1 MTAKILGDKTMKRST
16 GSWGRV
22 VWLAAMVWIL
32 CVETGI
38 AQQQDVTTV
47 FAIGSSRIIGDDM
60 SVSRVQAID
69 DGLVAAAYQ
78 VLSDMVPQEV
88 LSTGF
93 QAINETILARTDNY
107 INDYKVMTESVHG
120 NTHRL
125 LIQASVSVRN
135 IKEALKTAGI
145 WVDQKALPRVL
156 LCVAEKMVDDMDF
169 RYWWSGQPLYEP
181 VTAMMVLS
189 QTFSADQYVLLSP
202 SFESA
207 PMAYPWDLNA
217 DQATSLG
224 RLFEADVV
232 VTGVASA
239 EATPNTMGGT
249 MRTFRGSVTLRA
261 FRVSDGEQIALSQSS
276 AQTAAQ
282 DSISGGQEALRNAA
296 AQAGA
301 ETSVRIQEVWRSEG
315 AGKFQLELRVA
326 GIGGNMA
333 SFVRFRGALS
343 TMSGVD
349 SVQLKEMTTTD
360 AVLMVA
366 YQGNAR
372 SLADALLLIHF
383 DTFGIN
389 ISEVGINTIALQL
402 TIR

>member
-1 MTAKILGDKTMKRST
+1 MKRST
-16 GSWGRV
+16 GSRGRV
-22 VWLAAMVWIL
+22 IGFAVIIGMLWAA
-32 CVETGI
+32 TGF

-47 FAIGSSRIIGDDM
+47 FTIGSSRIVGNDM
-60 SVSRVQAID
+60 SASRGQAIN

-78 VLSDMVPQEV
+78 VLSDMMPQEI

-93 QAINETILARTDNY
+93 QAINETIFARTDNY
-107 INDYKVMTESVHG
+107 INDYKVITESVHG
-120 NTHRL
+120 DTHRL
-125 LIQASVSVRN
+125 LIQAGVSVRN

-156 LCVAEKMVDDMDF
+156 LCVAEKMVDEMDF

-181 VTAMMVLS
+181 VIAMAVLS

-202 SFESA
+202 FFDRS
-207 PMAYPWDLNA
+207 PMEYPWDLNA
-217 DQATSLG
+217 AQAISLG

-232 VTGVASA
+232 VAGVASA

-249 MRTFRGSVTLRA
+249 MRTFRGSVTLKA
-261 FRVSDGEQIALSQSS
+261 FRVSDGEQIAFSQSS

-282 DSISGGQEALRNAA
+282 DSTSGGQEALRNAA
-296 AQAGA
+296 AQAGTEA
-301 ETSVRIQEVWRSEG
+301 SIRIQEVWRSEG

-349 SVQLKEMTTTD
+349 SVQLKEMTTAD
-360 AVLMVA
+360 AVLLVA

-402 TIR
+402 TTR